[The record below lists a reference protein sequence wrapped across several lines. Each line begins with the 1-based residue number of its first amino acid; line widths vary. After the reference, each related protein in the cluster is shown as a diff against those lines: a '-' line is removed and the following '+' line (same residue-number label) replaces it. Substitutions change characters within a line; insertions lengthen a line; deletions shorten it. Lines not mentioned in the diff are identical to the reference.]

1 MTSLTNKQLNAIAN
15 GNKKRLTILLVDSE
29 TLSFSEWNSLLESVF
44 MAEFGIALCDL
55 PDLVLVRDLYD
66 EGATIFDA
74 LESAV
79 DTHFNDCSGF
89 AQVVSMHPH
98 FKEFYGASCG

>member
-1 MTSLTNKQLNAIAN
+1 M
-15 GNKKRLTILLVDSE
+15 ILLQDSE
-29 TLSFSEWNSLLESVF
+29 TLSFSEWNSLLECVF
-44 MAEFGIALCDL
+44 TAEFGIALSDL

-89 AQVVSMHPH
+89 AQMVSMHPH
-98 FKEFYGASCG
+98 YKDFYGASCG

>member
-1 MTSLTNKQLNAIAN
+1 M
-15 GNKKRLTILLVDSE
+15 ILLQDSE
-29 TLSFSEWNSLLESVF
+29 TLSFSEWNSLLECVF
-44 MAEFGIALCDL
+44 TAEFGIALSDL

-74 LESAV
+74 LAEAV
-79 DTHFNDCSGF
+79 DTHFSDCPAF

-98 FKEFYGASCG
+98 YQEFYGASCG